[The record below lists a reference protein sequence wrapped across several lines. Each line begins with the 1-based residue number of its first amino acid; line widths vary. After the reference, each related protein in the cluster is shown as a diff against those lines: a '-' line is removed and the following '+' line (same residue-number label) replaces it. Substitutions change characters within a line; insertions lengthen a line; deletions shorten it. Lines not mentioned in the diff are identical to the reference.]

1 MKTTHDNW
9 SLLFQVDVFHS
20 CTQRIPACF
29 QHIETVGTTAMLFLL
44 HWCPGVLSF
53 LLKYVVVSIAL
64 LHASFFF

>member
-9 SLLFQVDVFHS
+9 SLLFQVIVVRMFSKKKGHS
-20 CTQRIPACF
+20 CTQQIPACF
-29 QHIETVGTTAMLFLL
+29 RHIETVGITPMF
-44 HWCPGVLSF
+44 F